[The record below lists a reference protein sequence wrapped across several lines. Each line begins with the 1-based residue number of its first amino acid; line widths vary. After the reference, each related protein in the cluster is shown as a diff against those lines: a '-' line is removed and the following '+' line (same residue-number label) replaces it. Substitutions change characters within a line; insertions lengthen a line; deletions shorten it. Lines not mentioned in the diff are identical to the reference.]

1 MNKTIK
7 GATLIIALATS
18 VVMAQS
24 SRHLQESVSKSL
36 VVSSITQSQSIK
48 QSASSSNAQTKQSN
62 PKIQTKA
69 AVSQATEKKQSE
81 SLTVERIV
89 VSKTGLS
96 SGEQRLFISRLETAK
111 KAERFFR
118 KRGATTDKAVI
129 ALLVNAWH
137 ESKWNPAASSGSCI
151 GFFQLKN
158 NGGMG
163 DGYSAARLKN
173 LDVNMSIMAAS
184 TSCKA
189 WIVWTNQ
196 NPTVTAGEMA
206 YRFAAKV
213 ERCATQH
220 RAPRRTTANK
230 WFKALKSA

>member
-24 SRHLQESVSKSL
+24 SRHLQESVSKSQ
-36 VVSSITQSQSIK
+36 VVSSSTQSQSIK
-48 QSASSSNAQTKQSN
+48 QNASSGNTQTKQN

-69 AVSQATEKKQSE
+69 AVSQATEKKQSD

-118 KRGATTDKAVI
+118 KRGVTTDKAVI

-137 ESKWNPAASSGSCI
+137 ECKWDYQDKSGHCI

-163 DGYSAARLKN
+163 DGYSDARLQN

-196 NPTVTAGEMA
+196 NPNVTAGEMS

-213 ERCATQH
+213 ERCASQY
-220 RAPRRTTANK
+220 RAPRRATANK